1 MSEKKLTPK
10 GNQVRQKMIEIT
22 ARILREE
29 GFKKATVRSIAKEA
43 RVNLASVR
51 YYFGSKE
58 ELIGAALEYMMNN
71 FENIVTLLDD
81 ESLSPRQRLKKY
93 ILAYFHLARKH
104 PALFRSINNPS
115 SLEAKDT
122 YFIYL
127 NLLHDQC
134 WEKVMNNVE
143 AITGYTDRQD
153 LALKCMQIFSAIE
166 FPIILASNKPD
177 SFITRYTDEATLDR
191 YADILLDNVSE
202 QGKRKDYLKEILH
215 QGR

>member
-10 GNQVRQKMIEIT
+10 GSHVRQKMIEIT

-43 RVNLASVR
+43 QVNLASVR

-58 ELIGAALEYMMNN
+58 ELIGAALEYMMGN
-71 FENIVTLLDD
+71 FENIVTILDD
-81 ESLSPRQRLKKY
+81 EALSPRQRLKKY
-93 ILAYFHLARKH
+93 ILAYFHLARQH

-115 SLEAKDT
+115 SMEAKDT

-143 AITGYTDRQD
+143 ALTGYTDRQD
-153 LALKCMQIFSAIE
+153 LSLKCMQIFSAIE
-166 FPIILASNKPD
+166 FPLILTSNKPD
-177 SFITRYTDEATLDR
+177 SFINRYTDEVTLDR
-191 YADILLDNVSE
+191 YADILLDDVNE